1 MTFRERMKWPEVEAL
16 IEHFL
21 GKDYRETTKKYP
33 VTFREPVYMAA
44 MELYSNMRFREAPA
58 SFWGRIRN
66 KIGNLVLGISALGIS
81 SFSFSGDNVIAY
93 AVFGGRFKLNG
104 KEIEAAVI
112 ISSGDVYDS
121 VTVYTS
127 TQAPGFWGRIQ
138 KVTKVKVDDPSP
150 IFNVFDSYVGEKNP
164 LRGKAI
170 DIYGRKGS
178 FEDYDWDDI
187 AIPEYF
193 KKEVEENII
202 WPVKYRDKIKAA
214 KISLSRGLLLEGERG
229 MGKTLL
235 SMIIAN
241 KVKGY
246 GTFIKARP
254 TDIIKLGWSYIFEV
268 AKNLQSSV
276 LYIEDFESLAPSEK
290 TPTVSA
296 FLTDLLDFLDG
307 TEERGD
313 VTILTSTNVPEIVDM
328 RVIDRPGRIDRRLIF
343 NPKDKENFGL
353 EWKEQVLKIHLRGH
367 KLKEGLTTKH
377 LAKIIENLSY
387 TGSHIK
393 ELIHTAKLEAL
404 RRVGIENLTEDE
416 INSIILTEEDFKKA
430 NERIGKSLKQ

>member
-1 MTFRERMKWPEVEAL
+1 MTFREWKEITM
-16 IEHFL
+16 IERFL
-21 GKDYRETTKKYP
+21 GKDFRETKKKYP
-33 VTFREPVYMAA
+33 VTFREPVYMAV
-44 MELYSNMRFREAPA
+44 MELNSNMSFREAPA
-58 SFWGRIRN
+58 SFWGKIRS

-81 SFSFSGDNVIAY
+81 SFSYSGDNVIAY
-93 AVFGGRFKLNG
+93 AAFGGRFKLNG

-112 ISSGDVYDS
+112 VSSGDVYDS
-121 VTVYTS
+121 VAVYTS

-138 KVTKVKVDDPSP
+138 KATKVRVDDPSP

-178 FEDYDWDDI
+178 FEDHDWNDI

-202 WPVKYRDKIKAA
+202 WSVKYRDKIKAA

-241 KVKGY
+241 EVKGY

-254 TDIIKLGWSYIFEV
+254 TDVIKLGWSYVFEV
-268 AKNLQSSV
+268 AKNMQPSV
-276 LYIEDFESLAPSEK
+276 LYIEDIESLAPSEK

-296 FLTDLLDFLDG
+296 FLSDLLDFLDG

-328 RVIDRPGRIDRRLIF
+328 RVIDRPGRIDRRLKF
-343 NPKDKENFGL
+343 DPEDKENFGL
-353 EWKEQVLKIHLRGH
+353 EWKEQVLKIHSRGH
-367 KLKEGLTTKH
+367 KFEESLTTKH
-377 LAKIIENLSY
+377 LSKIIENLPY

-404 RRVGIENLTEDE
+404 RRIGIENLTEDE
-416 INSIILTEEDFKKA
+416 INSIILTEEDFRKA
-430 NERIGKSLKQ
+430 NERIEKSLR